1 MSDTW
6 VTLLAGVVGAMF
18 GAGGAVTTTVLTN
31 RSGRAAR
38 QAEREEDRRDRR
50 EALESERAARRL
62 QQGRAAA
69 REALTVTS
77 QFFTNVTA
85 PGDGPNGDSF
95 IGYAGWTE
103 IRRIDDLAELIDEEA
118 VRDTIRAI
126 VNAFGTAEFVTMM
139 LRDYR
144 DPDPPTTRAREHMLL
159 LILRRALGTYL
170 RDEEPKYAALLE
182 EARREEKLGS
192 DAEQSITG
200 GRS

>member
-1 MSDTW
+1 MNEAW
-6 VTLLAGVVGAMF
+6 AVLLPGLAGAVI
-18 GAGGAVTTTVLTN
+18 GAGGVVTTQVLTS
-31 RSGRAAR
+31 RSERAAR
-38 QAEREEDRRDRR
+38 QREREEDRKDRLA
-50 EALESERAARRL
+50 ELENENTTRRL
-62 QQGRAAA
+62 VQGRAAA
-69 REALTVTS
+69 REALSITS

-95 IGYAGWTE
+95 LGYAGWTE

-118 VRDTIRAI
+118 VRDTIRTV
-126 VNAFGTAEFVTMM
+126 VNAIGTAEFVTTK

-170 RDEEPKYAALLE
+170 RDQEPMYAALLE

-200 GRS
+200 GRG